1 MSQDIGGMHDPIE
14 QPQPQPRRASSES
27 VNYGAVN
34 SGSGQQYVGN
44 VASGPGATLNVYG
57 TTSFQEAATNLAQGV
72 APVHPEAAESLRWI
86 GSHANADREPPD
98 AQKHLNVVKAAAG
111 WVWEGFIAIVNAGG
125 SAIAPWLVSLIRN
138 IGH

>member
-1 MSQDIGGMHDPIE
+1 MI
-14 QPQPQPRRASSES
+14 RANSLDRIPGVLAPNPSTTAPSIPVPDSSMF
-27 VNYGAVN
+27 
-34 SGSGQQYVGN
+34 GN

-57 TTSFQEAATNLAQGV
+57 TTSFQEAATNLAKGV
-72 APVHPEAAESLRWI
+72 ATVHPEAAESLRWI